1 MSLGNV
7 FGLLKNE
14 LLKTYIRKS
23 TWVMYGVILALII
36 GSAVLT
42 AVFDDVITTDY
53 SDNWREEL
61 TQENEQYIKDA
72 EEFGFEDMYASDI
85 AKNNYYLE
93 NDIQPTGY
101 KAWQFTL
108 DNAMLASL
116 ISLFT
121 IIIGAGIVSSEFK
134 WGTIKLL
141 LIRPISR
148 TTILFTKFLT
158 VLLFAFATLVFTIL
172 LSLIVGSIFFGF
184 EGINPYFVLET
195 VNGFEYVSLIAEV
208 FQTYGYSM
216 VTLVMM
222 TAFAFMIS
230 TIFRNSSLA
239 IGLAIFLMFSGNMIV
254 AAFSDYKFAKY
265 ILFANTNL
273 KQYETGHLLF
283 DDMTLGFS
291 VVVLIVYFVLFLAVS
306 WLSFNKRDVAGH

>member
-1 MSLGNV
+1 MGKF
-7 FGLLKNE
+7 FGLLRNE
-14 LLKTYIRKS
+14 LIKTYIRKS

-36 GSAVLT
+36 GSGVLT
-42 AVFDDVITTDY
+42 TIFDDVITTSY
-53 SDNWREEL
+53 SDNWQEEL
-61 TQENEQYIKDA
+61 TQENEELKQEA
-72 EEFGFEDMYASDI
+72 EEVGFEGMYSSQI

-93 NDIQPTGY
+93 NDIRPTGF

-148 TTILFTKFLT
+148 TMILFTKFMA
-158 VLLFAFATLVFTIL
+158 VLLFALATLVTTIL
-172 LSLIVGSIFFGF
+172 SSIIVGGIFFGF
-184 EGINPYFVLET
+184 EGMNPHFVTET
-195 VNGFEYVSLIAEV
+195 ADGLQYVSVVGEV
-208 FQTYGYSM
+208 FSTYGYSM
-216 VTLVMM
+216 VNLVMM

-230 TIFRNSSLA
+230 TLFRNSSLA

-254 AAFSDYKFAKY
+254 GALQRYDFAKF
-265 ILFANTNL
+265 ILFANTDL
-273 KQYETGHLLF
+273 KQYETGNVMF
-283 DDMTLGFS
+283 EGMTLGFS
-291 VVVLIVYFVLFLAVS
+291 IAVLIAYLVIFLAVS
-306 WLSFNKRDVAGH
+306 WFSFNKRDVAGQ

>member
-1 MSLGNV
+1 MGNF

-14 LLKTYIRKS
+14 LIKTYIRKS
-23 TWVMYGVILALII
+23 TWVMYAVILII
-36 GSAVLT
+36 IVGAAILT
-42 AVFDDVITTDY
+42 TVFNDVVTTSY
-53 SDNWREEL
+53 SDNWKEEL
-61 TQENEQYIKDA
+61 TQENEELQKDA
-72 EEFGFEDMYASDI
+72 SEVGFEGLHASTI

-93 NDIQPTGY
+93 NDIRPTGY
-101 KAWQFTL
+101 QAWQFTL

-148 TTILFTKFLT
+148 TMILFTKFLA

-172 LSLIVGSIFFGF
+172 TSLLVGAIFFGF
-184 EGINPYFVLET
+184 EGMNPSFVTET
-195 VNGFEYVSLIAEV
+195 ANGLEYVSVVGEV
-208 FQTYGYSM
+208 FSSYGYSM
-216 VTLVMM
+216 VNLVMM

-230 TIFRNSSLA
+230 TLFRNSSLA

-254 AAFSDYKFAKY
+254 TALQRYDFAKY

-273 KQYETGHLLF
+273 KQYETGYIMF
-283 DDMTLGFS
+283 DEMTLGFS
-291 VVVLIVYFVLFLAVS
+291 ITVLIVYFVIFLAIS